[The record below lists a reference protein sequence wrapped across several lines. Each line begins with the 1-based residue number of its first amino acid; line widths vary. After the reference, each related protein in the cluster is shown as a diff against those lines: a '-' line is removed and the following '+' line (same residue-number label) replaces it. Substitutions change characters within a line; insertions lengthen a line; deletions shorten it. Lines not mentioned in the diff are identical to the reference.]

1 MILPVAVVTVLVV
14 SSGPTQPSPK
24 VDVDRSANK
33 LYAQSYMME
42 TYQWDQEQFIC
53 LETLWSKESGWNH
66 LAQNP
71 SSGAYGIPQ
80 SLPGNKMQSAGSDW
94 KTNPHTQIRWGLNY
108 ILKRYDTPCGAY
120 QHFQKKRWY

>member
-1 MILPVAVVTVLVV
+1 LILPVAVVTALVV

-94 KTNPHTQIRWGLNY
+94 KTNPETQIKWGLNY